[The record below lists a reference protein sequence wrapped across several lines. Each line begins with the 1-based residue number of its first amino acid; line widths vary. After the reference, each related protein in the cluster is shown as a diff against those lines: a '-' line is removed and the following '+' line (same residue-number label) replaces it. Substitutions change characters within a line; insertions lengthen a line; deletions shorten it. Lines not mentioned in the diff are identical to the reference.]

1 MLAWIVEPIDNK
13 IKIAICNHGG
23 QNNINRIH
31 GPLWSLKPIP
41 ILWLQNVHFTVMLD
55 YVSDEIGSEQYT
67 FVQNDLAKAASD
79 PNIDGM

>member
-1 MLAWIVEPIDNK
+1 MQSRW
-13 IKIAICNHGG
+13 

-31 GPLWSLKPIP
+31 GPLWSLKPIL

-67 FVQNDLAKAASD
+67 FVQNDLAKAAAD

>member
-1 MLAWIVEPIDNK
+1 
-13 IKIAICNHGG
+13 
-23 QNNINRIH
+23 
-31 GPLWSLKPIP
+31 
-41 ILWLQNVHFTVMLD
+41 MLD